1 MNTKLED
8 LLAAVAERG
17 VLVWVNGNTLS
28 LCPRNRMTPEL
39 RADLIANK
47 AALVELLRARAI
59 ATAGQ
64 VLRGEFDNAQLALR
78 MEIARS
84 LHGVDHP
91 SPKRALNI
99 LLARQNQSA

>member
-1 MNTKLED
+1 
-8 LLAAVAERG
+8 
-17 VLVWVNGNTLS
+17 
-28 LCPRNRMTPEL
+28 MTPGL